1 MPRWAPILII
11 IGLFVGFAAWYANV
25 TPYRTAGRLIHQR
38 GNVPDVGAPDER
50 QHANYISHLVKER
63 SFPVLRPGAP
73 DLIETYQSHQPPLYY
88 LIAAAMGEPTK
99 ATRYLNIIFGV
110 CTIFALY
117 RLGQLA
123 GKSDSAG
130 WACASF
136 GLLPGFIMLNAAITN
151 DSLLFAL
158 CTTTLTV
165 AIDGSLNGWTWK
177 KALLVGVLAGLAL
190 LTKSSALALIP
201 ALGVVWLLEL
211 KRKSISPITL
221 GLGIIALPLA
231 IAAPWFARNAALYGD
246 PLGLTVFKQAFTGS
260 AQASMFINEV
270 GPIAYWSDW
279 VLWWTARSFVG
290 VFGYMDIFLPNTLYF
305 VVIGGLLLALAGHWL
320 STGEPLGKPD
330 PRPSL
335 VLGTFFV
342 VVLLL
347 FLQFNMTYFQGQARY
362 LYPAMGPIAAALG
375 IGLSRWFGK
384 KPIIAWIASALGLTI
399 LNFYILTS
407 VLPTEFARRIN

>member
-1 MPRWAPILII
+1 MPRWLPIAMI
-11 IGLFVGFAAWYANV
+11 IGLFIGLAAWYANV
-25 TPYRTAGRLIHQR
+25 TPYRTPGRLIHQR
-38 GNVPDVGAPDER
+38 GSVPDVGAPDER
-50 QHANYISHLVKER
+50 QHANYIAYFLQNH
-63 SFPVLRPGAP
+63 SFPILKPGSP

-88 LIAAAMGEPTK
+88 VIASTMGEPTK
-99 ATRYLNIIFGV
+99 ATRYLNILFGAL
-110 CTIFALY
+110 TLFALY
-117 RLGQLA
+117 RLGRLV
-123 GKSDSAG
+123 GKSESVG
-130 WACASF
+130 LACASF
-136 GLLPGFIMLNAAITN
+136 GLLPGFLMLNAAITN
-151 DSLLFAL
+151 DALLFAL

-165 AIDGSLNGWTWK
+165 AIDGSLSGWNWK
-177 KALLVGVLAGLAL
+177 KVLLVGVLAGLAL

-270 GPIAYWSDW
+270 GPIAYWTDW

-290 VFGYMDIFLPNTLYF
+290 AFGYMDIFLPTTLYF
-305 VVIGGLLLALAGHWL
+305 VVIGGLLLALAGRWL
-320 STGEPLGKPD
+320 STGEPLEKPD
-330 PRPSL
+330 PRPGL

-362 LYPAMGPIAAALG
+362 LYPAIGPIAVTLG

-384 KPIIAWIASALGLTI
+384 KPNIAWIASTLGLTI
-399 LNFYILTS
+399 LNLYILTS
-407 VLPTEFARRIN
+407 VLPAEFARRIT